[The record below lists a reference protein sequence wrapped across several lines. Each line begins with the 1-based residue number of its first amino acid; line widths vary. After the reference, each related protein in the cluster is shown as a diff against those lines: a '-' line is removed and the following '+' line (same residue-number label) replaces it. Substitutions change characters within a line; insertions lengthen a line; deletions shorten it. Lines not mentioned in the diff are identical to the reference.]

1 MKNIAKTAALAWR
14 YLWSRP
20 LAAALNLLLLTLGL
34 AAITLVLLV
43 STQLD
48 QAFERDLDGIDL
60 VVGAK
65 GSPLQLI
72 LAGVF
77 HIDVPTGNIPLQEV
91 QDLQSNPLVSQVIP
105 LSLGDSYQGFRIVG
119 TTPDYPAHYR
129 AELAQGALWQQ
140 PMDAVLGATVARS
153 VVQPGREGEPLVGA
167 TFVGT
172 HGLGAGGH
180 AHGDHP
186 YRVSG
191 VLAPCGCVLDRL
203 ILTSTE
209 SVWLVHETATAD
221 DPEDLEILKQER
233 EVTVALVRYR
243 TPLAAVSLP
252 RAINANTSMQA
263 AAPAIE
269 VTRLLRLL
277 GVGADVLRAFGGVLL
292 AVAALSVFIALWNA
306 VRERRFDL
314 AMLRMLGAPRAAWPG
329 WCCARH
335 CGWRPWPAPWACCW
349 ATAWRTR
356 WAGRCRRRGCCR
368 SPGPCGCPKRPGCP
382 CWRAWWLRWRPCCRP
397 CRLTAPMWPTCW
409 CSLDRYVFCC
419 PLISPERNH
428 HEKTVDGFV
437 PGPLAADQRCS
448 LGPGPL

>member
-1 MKNIAKTAALAWR
+1 MNSGVFKLARLSWR

-20 LAAALNLLLLTLGL
+20 LAAVLNLLVLTLGL

-43 STQLD
+43 ATQLD
-48 QAFERDLDGIDL
+48 KAFERDLAGIDL

-77 HIDVPTGNIPLQEV
+77 HIDVPAGNIPLQEV
-91 QDLQSNPLVSQVIP
+91 QALQKNPLVAQVIP

-119 TTPDYPAHYR
+119 TTPDYVVHYEATL
-129 AELAQGALWQQ
+129 AEGALWQQ
-140 PMDAVLGATVARS
+140 PMDAVLGASVARGIVKAS
-153 VVQPGREGEPLVGA
+153 HADAPLVGA
-167 TFVGT
+167 TFIGS
-172 HGLGAGGH
+172 HGLGGSGGGGH

-209 SVWLVHETATAD
+209 SVWMVHETATAND
-221 DPEDLEILKQER
+221 AEDLEILKEER

-243 TPLAAVSLP
+243 TPMAAITLP
-252 RAINANTSMQA
+252 RQINADTALQA

-306 VRERRFDL
+306 VRERRADL
-314 AMLRMLGAPRAAWPG
+314 DMLRMLGAPPG
-329 WCCARH
+329 RV
-335 CGWRPWPAPWACCW
+335 
-349 ATAWRTR
+349 
-356 WAGRCRRRGCCR
+356 AGLVLCEAL
-368 SPGPCGCPKRPGCP
+368 
-382 CWRAWWLRWRPCCRP
+382 W
-397 CRLTAPMWPTCW
+397 
-409 CSLDRYVFCC
+409 
-419 PLISPERNH
+419 
-428 HEKTVDGFV
+428 
-437 PGPLAADQRCS
+437 LAALASD
-448 LGPGPL
+448 LGLLLGHALANGLGGALQAQGLLPVTGWIWLPAEAGVPLLAAGVAALAALVPAVQAYRTDVADLLSQP

>member
-1 MKNIAKTAALAWR
+1 MKNIAKTAALTWR

-48 QAFERDLDGIDL
+48 RAFERDLEGIDL

-91 QDLQSNPLVSQVIP
+91 QALQQNPLVAQVVP
-105 LSLGDSYQGFRIVG
+105 LSLGDSYQGYRIVG
-119 TTPDYPAHYR
+119 TTPDYVAHYR
-129 AELAQGALWQQ
+129 ANLAEGTLWQQ
-140 PMDAVLGATVARS
+140 PMDAVLGASAARGI
-153 VVQPGREGEPLVGA
+153 VKADHAGKPLVGA
-167 TFVGT
+167 TFIGS
-172 HGLGAGGH
+172 HGLGGGGH

-209 SVWLVHETATAD
+209 SVWQVHEAVTAD

-292 AVAALSVFIALWNA
+292 VVAALSVFIALWNA

-314 AMLRMLGAPRAAWPG
+314 AMLRMLGAPPG
-329 WCCARH
+329 RV
-335 CGWRPWPAPWACCW
+335 
-349 ATAWRTR
+349 
-356 WAGRCRRRGCCR
+356 AGLVLCEAL
-368 SPGPCGCPKRPGCP
+368 
-382 CWRAWWLRWRPCCRP
+382 W
-397 CRLTAPMWPTCW
+397 
-409 CSLDRYVFCC
+409 
-419 PLISPERNH
+419 
-428 HEKTVDGFV
+428 
-437 PGPLAADQRCS
+437 LAALACA
-448 LGPGPL
+448 LGLLLGHGLAHALGWALQAQGLLPVTGAVWLPEETGVPLLAGLVAALAALLPAMQAYRTDVADLLVQP